1 MYNQKKRGLTFFII
15 TGFVWLVFLPAAIAQ
30 DNEATS
36 RTVREKI
43 SRTMDVE
50 KGIQK
55 RASEWSDESLEL
67 SDRLVRLENEK
78 KQLERQLEKLTL
90 LQRLEEKK
98 YTENKRKQVETERI
112 RNELSTFLDSV
123 LVKLEAH
130 IERDL
135 PFLTAERQARI
146 ASLKEMMVDTTESSA
161 EKFRRIFEALQI
173 ETEYGTTVE
182 ATRQTIMFEGKSV
195 LADVL
200 RLGRISLFCQTLD
213 RRKSGYFNKAEQQ
226 WLPLPK
232 DVNTDVANAVSMAKL
247 ERSVEIVKLP
257 LGRIVQP

>member
-78 KQLERQLEKLTL
+78 KQLERQLE
-90 LQRLEEKK
+90 
-98 YTENKRKQVETERI
+98 
-112 RNELSTFLDSV
+112 
-123 LVKLEAH
+123 
-130 IERDL
+130 
-135 PFLTAERQARI
+135 
-146 ASLKEMMVDTTESSA
+146 
-161 EKFRRIFEALQI
+161 
-173 ETEYGTTVE
+173 
-182 ATRQTIMFEGKSV
+182 
-195 LADVL
+195 
-200 RLGRISLFCQTLD
+200 
-213 RRKSGYFNKAEQQ
+213 
-226 WLPLPK
+226 
-232 DVNTDVANAVSMAKL
+232 
-247 ERSVEIVKLP
+247 
-257 LGRIVQP
+257 